1 MTAAALR
8 TQVQASLTRR
18 FDSRLD
24 SSFDADF
31 GFREKRAPDLLPT
44 GISGIDIPRGTLT
57 EIHGPLSSGRSSVLT
72 GALAWATRRPE
83 FCALIDAGDSFDPC
97 SAEEAGVL
105 LPHLLWL
112 RCGGNAENALKAA
125 DLIIQ
130 AGGFGIVA
138 LDLANVSARD
148 ARRISLASWFR
159 LRNAVEKTPTA
170 LVVIE
175 EELNARSCSTLQIET
190 RGSGYRMQGKLLR
203 GLSVE
208 ASLGPRLRCK
218 STFTLKTLY
227 HE

>member
-1 MTAAALR
+1 MTSAALR
-8 TQVQASLTRR
+8 IQVQDSLTQR
-18 FDSRLD
+18 FNGR
-24 SSFDADF
+24 FEADF
-31 GFREKRAPDLLPT
+31 GLKEKPTPDLLPA
-44 GISGIDIPRGTLT
+44 GIPGIDIPRGTLT
-57 EIHGPLSSGRSSVLT
+57 EIHGPVSSGRTSILT
-72 GALAWATRRPE
+72 GALARATRRPE
-83 FCALIDAGDSFDPC
+83 FCALIDAGDSFDPH

-105 LPHLLWL
+105 LPHLLWV

-138 LDLANVSARD
+138 LDLAGVSARD

-175 EELNARSCSTLQIET
+175 EELNARSCSTLQVQT
-190 RGSGYRMQGKLLR
+190 QGSGYRMQGKLLR
-203 GLSVE
+203 GLSVD
-208 ASLGPRLRCK
+208 ATLGPRTRSK
-218 STFTLKTLY
+218 SAFTLQALY